1 MVGSVTVADTPHAR
15 EVEHLDI
22 VIEPTD
28 DGWWAA
34 HIEGIENT
42 HIAGVENT
50 GVFGQGRTPEEAEG
64 DVLSALHDLIHEP
77 SPAERV
83 VYRLHR
89 WYANARDLL
98 PAR

>member
-1 MVGSVTVADTPHAR
+1 VGSVPVADAPHAR

-22 VIEPTD
+22 VIESTD

-42 HIAGVENT
+42 
-50 GVFGQGRTPEEAEG
+50 GVFGQGRTPEEARR
-64 DVLSALHDLIHEP
+64 DVLTALYDVIHEP
-77 SPAERV
+77 TPAERV
-83 VYRLHR
+83 LYRLHR